1 MNLKGYYQKL
11 REMERS
17 LAEPFIVIASQE
29 TPDGGRE
36 GTLTEAPRLIA
47 ARMILEGRGR
57 VATDEQVRAF
67 QKEKAE
73 AQRLAEQAVALSK
86 MQITV
91 VPANDTRAMRSVRP
105 KE

>member
-17 LAEPFIVIASQE
+17 LVEPFVVIASQE

-47 ARMILEGRGR
+47 AKMILEGRAR
-57 VATDEQVRAF
+57 IATDEQVRAF
-67 QKEKAE
+67 QLGKAE
-73 AQRLAEQAVALSK
+73 AKRLADQEVALSK
-86 MQITV
+86 VQVTV
-91 VPANDTRAMRSVRP
+91 VPAGDSRAMRSFRP